1 MENGTITLAEALEI
15 MRRRDTTGRLIHFNI
30 TFRTFSATTRRGGK
44 LKQIDGAI
52 YMYPANPDADKPINI
67 YNLLDP
73 VTSAKNPNHFENRTR
88 NIQLPD
94 GKIRKVN
101 IDFII
106 SINDHKVI
114 Y

>member
-1 MENGTITLAEALEI
+1 MENGTITLSEALEI
-15 MRRRDTTGRLIHFNI
+15 MRRRDSTGRLIHFNI
-30 TFRTFSATTRRGGK
+30 SFRKFSATTKRGGA
-44 LKQIDGAI
+44 LREIDGAI
-52 YMYPANPDADKPINI
+52 YMYPENPDADKPINI

-73 VTSAKNPNHFENRTR
+73 VVAAKNPNHFENRTR

-106 SINDHKVI
+106 SINDQKVI

>member
-1 MENGTITLAEALEI
+1 MENGTITLSEALEI
-15 MRRRDTTGRLIHFNI
+15 MRRRDSYGGLIHFNI
-30 TFRTFSATTRRGGK
+30 AFRTFSATTKKGGK
-44 LKQIDGAI
+44 LKKIDGAI

-67 YNLLDP
+67 YNLLEP
-73 VTSAKNPNHFENRTR
+73 VLTAKNPNHFENRTR
-88 NIQLPD
+88 NIQLPNGD
-94 GKIRKVN
+94 IRKVN

>member
-1 MENGTITLAEALEI
+1 MENGTITLSEALEI
-15 MRRRDTTGRLIHFNI
+15 MRRCDKHGDRIHFNI
-30 TFRTFSATTRRGGK
+30 TFRTFSATTKKGGK
-44 LKQIDGAI
+44 LRIIDGAK
-52 YMYPANPDADKPINI
+52 YLFPANPDGDRLINI

-73 VTSAKNPNHFENRTR
+73 VVTAKNPNHFENRTR
-88 NIQLPD
+88 NIELPNGD
-94 GKIRKVN
+94 IRKVN